1 VLITSEALSR
11 SDDLLVLRAL
21 MMVVWQCSHRD
32 VWSFHRTDVVVKW
45 FLGEC
50 KSKSEIHRRPKEFRL
65 ENEGVFREFSEELKE
80 KLSALTDYL
89 PSSALF
95 GEVGKLRAV
104 DSFLVEV
111 PFGKGETLWKKFQL
125 SLMQGR
131 YKEATAL
138 PIPGVQG

>member
-1 VLITSEALSR
+1 
-11 SDDLLVLRAL
+11 
-21 MMVVWQCSHRD
+21 
-32 VWSFHRTDVVVKW
+32 
-45 FLGEC
+45 
-50 KSKSEIHRRPKEFRL
+50 
-65 ENEGVFREFSEELKE
+65 
-80 KLSALTDYL
+80 
-89 PSSALF
+89 LF

-125 SLMQGR
+125 SLRQGR